1 MHPNYLLHHIILRK
15 MGRQFFRL
23 FILFY
28 ADMLDTQQLL

>member
-1 MHPNYLLHHIILRK
+1 MHPHYLLHHIILRK

-28 ADMLDTQQLL
+28 ADKLEIQQLL